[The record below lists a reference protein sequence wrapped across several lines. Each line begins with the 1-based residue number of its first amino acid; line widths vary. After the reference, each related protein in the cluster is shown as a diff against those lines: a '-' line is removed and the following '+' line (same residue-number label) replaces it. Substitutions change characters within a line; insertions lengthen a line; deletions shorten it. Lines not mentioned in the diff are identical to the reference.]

1 MPLLRRIRRRNQ
13 RVGVRFYNQLRLTL
27 TFIGPIFALVGFGQV
42 FSLVPLDLGRVL
54 SGLLL
59 ILLGV
64 AFSYLR
70 YTVFREK
77 RSS

>member
-1 MPLLRRIRRRNQ
+1 MTLLSKIRRSGP
-13 RVGVRFYNQLRLTL
+13 RVGVRFYNHLRLAL
-27 TFIGPIFALVGFGQV
+27 TIIGPIFILVGFGKV
-42 FSLVPLDLGRVL
+42 FSLVPLDLERVL